1 MQPKKKICFI
11 VSEPDNA
18 KWFLKT
24 PILKLRENF
33 EVHLIANFSEQKP
46 KSYIDF
52 TDFNHTLP
60 IERKINLL
68 NDLLCLKKAITL
80 FKQNKFDSIHS
91 VTPKAGL
98 ISMLAGFVAKI
109 PIRIHT
115 FTGQVWATK
124 RGTFKLLLMTMD
136 RIINFFATN
145 VIVDGESQR
154 EFLIEKKI
162 ITEKSIVFGKGS
174 ICGVDTNRFKPSK
187 NKRIN
192 LREKYNI
199 KENEWVFMFLGRIN
213 AEKGVKDLINAFINI
228 KESYN
233 QKLFIVGPDEDQIIS
248 KNINSIKN
256 NNIIY
261 IPLTDKPED
270 IMQISDTFCLP
281 SYREGFGLSV
291 IEASALEKPII
302 CSDAYGLRDTIKVNI
317 TGLKHKKGSVSS
329 LQQKL
334 IYVLENKEKIKKMG
348 KNGREYVLKNFSFEE
363 ISFKWFN
370 FYVQLHDNP
379 YKEY

>member
-1 MQPKKKICFI
+1 MLPKKKICFI

-33 EVHLIANFSEQKP
+33 EVHLVANFSEQKP

-60 IERKINLL
+60 IKRKINLL
-68 NDLLCLKKAITL
+68 HDLICFKKAVTL

-124 RGTFKLLLMTMD
+124 RGAFKLLLMTMD

-154 EFLIEKKI
+154 EFLLEKKI

-187 NKRIN
+187 NKRIK
-192 LREKYNI
+192 LREKYNVN
-199 KENEWVFMFLGRIN
+199 ENEWVFMFLGRIN
-213 AEKGVKDLINAFINI
+213 AEKGVEDLINAFINI

-248 KNINSIKN
+248 KNINSIKK

-261 IPLTDKPED
+261 VPLTDKPED
-270 IMQISDTFCLP
+270 IMQICDAFCLP

-302 CSDAYGLRDTIKVNI
+302 CSNAYGLRDTIEENI
-317 TGLKHKKGSVSS
+317 TGIRHKKGSVSS
-329 LQQKL
+329 LQENL
-334 IYVLENKEKIKKMG
+334 IYVLENKEEIKRMG
-348 KNGREYVLKNFSFEE
+348 KNGREYVLKNFSTKE
-363 ISFKWFN
+363 IIKNWIKYYELFN
-370 FYVQLHDNP
+370 M
-379 YKEY
+379 

>member
-33 EVHLIANFSEQKP
+33 EVHLVANFSEQKP

-60 IERKINLL
+60 IKRNINLL
-68 NDLLCLKKAITL
+68 NDLLCLKKAVTL
-80 FKQNKFDSIHS
+80 FKKNKFNSIHS

-98 ISMLAGFVAKI
+98 ISMLAGFIAKI

-124 RGTFKLLLMTMD
+124 SGVFKHLLIKMD
-136 RIINFFATN
+136 RMINFFATN

-154 EFLIEKKI
+154 EFLMAKKI

-187 NKRIN
+187 NIRIK

-213 AEKGVKDLINAFINI
+213 AEKGVEDLINAFINI

-261 IPLTDKPED
+261 VPLTDKPED
-270 IMQISDTFCLP
+270 IMQICDTFCLP

-302 CSDAYGLRDTIKVNI
+302 CSNAYGLRDTIKENV
-317 TGLKHKKGSVSS
+317 TGIRHEKGSVSS
-329 LQQKL
+329 LQQNL
-334 IYVLENKEKIKKMG
+334 IYVLENKEKIKRMG
-348 KNGREYVLKNFSFEE
+348 ENGREYVLNNFSEE
-363 ISFKWFN
+363 MLSINWFN
-370 FYVQLHDNP
+370 FYSLIL
-379 YKEY
+379 K

>member
-33 EVHLIANFSEQKP
+33 EVHLVANFSEQKP

-60 IERKINLL
+60 IKRNINLL
-68 NDLLCLKKAITL
+68 NDLLCLKKAVTL
-80 FKQNKFDSIHS
+80 FKQNKFNSIHS

-98 ISMLAGFVAKI
+98 ISMLAGFIAKI

-124 RGTFKLLLMTMD
+124 NGVFKHLLITMD
-136 RIINFFATN
+136 RMINFFATH

-154 EFLIEKKI
+154 EFLIAKKI

-187 NKRIN
+187 NIRIK

-213 AEKGVKDLINAFINI
+213 AEKGVEDLINAFINI
-228 KESYN
+228 NESHN
-233 QKLFIVGPDEDQIIS
+233 QKLFIVGPDEDQTIS
-248 KNINSIKN
+248 KNINSLKN

-261 IPLTDKPED
+261 VPLTNKPED
-270 IMQISDTFCLP
+270 IMQICDTFCLP

-302 CSDAYGLRDTIKVNI
+302 CSNAYGLRDTIKENV
-317 TGLKHKKGSVSS
+317 TGIRHKKGSVSS
-329 LQQKL
+329 LQQNL
-334 IYVLENKEKIKKMG
+334 IYVLENKEKIKRMG
-348 KNGREYVLKNFSFEE
+348 ENGREYVLKNFSTKE
-363 ISFKWFN
+363 ITENWIKYYELFN
-370 FYVQLHDNP
+370 M
-379 YKEY
+379 